1 MTARRAGCA
10 PIFLPKVHAA
20 AKLATQVRI
29 PPPAPQASHFTGRGV
44 RGTPRAQEGDPP
56 PRRLTR
62 PRRPF
67 PAAGLFF
74 TLTRRCP
81 LACAHCSTNS
91 ALSSEQYPAA
101 PFERLTDTFT
111 TADRPDLLSF
121 TGGEP
126 LLRPGLVRALAARS
140 REAGTAS
147 TMITGGYF
155 ARDTGR
161 VSSALWSALTAVD
174 HVTFSLDIFH
184 ERQVPRRAVFAV
196 VHRLL
201 EAGQA
206 VSFQVV
212 GTGSADPYLAE
223 VTGDIRRTFC
233 DAVPALVVY
242 LRAVG
247 RATQLLDRPP
257 PRCPA
262 RVADPCTMAGWPT
275 VAFDGTVVACCNQTV
290 VDGPAPPHLQLGHAA
305 EMTWAP
311 IAARVRDEPILRAA
325 GLRAAVPGRRRRAG
339 KAGRLLPKLLPP
351 ARTPRR
357 AGRSA
362 EADDHA
368 DIRDRR
374 TAGDRSAGNGRR
386 ARVRRRVRHQGICP
400 HGDARQPRTDPGMG
414 KLTLDEIVR
423 ARDTPGRSLLLFLTD
438 RCPVGCAHCS
448 VDSRRDSPSISD
460 HALLAELV
468 AAICADS
475 ERQVIGISG
484 GEPFV
489 ERRGLSLAVD
499 ALAGAGKDVVV
510 YTSGVWARGGESPA
524 WIRAVLRAASC
535 VFLSTDAFHAASI
548 GEQRFVSAARSIAAE
563 GTPLVVQVMDLQD
576 QVGAARRLLGL
587 AFGADWPAQAE
598 LSLTPSLPYGRGAE
612 VFALAPLRSVPT
624 LGRCPALSAPVV
636 R

>member
-1 MTARRAGCA
+1 M
-10 PIFLPKVHAA
+10 H
-20 AKLATQVRI
+20 
-29 PPPAPQASHFTGRGV
+29 
-44 RGTPRAQEGDPP
+44 
-56 PRRLTR
+56 LTDIIAL
-62 PRRPF
+62 RPF

-161 VSSALWSALTAVD
+161 VSSALWGALTAVD

-305 EMTWAP
+305 EMTWAQ
-311 IAARVRDEPILRAA
+311 IAARVRDEPILRA
-325 GLRAAVPGRRRRAG
+325 LRVFGP
-339 KAGRLLPKLLPP
+339 
-351 ARTPRR
+351 
-357 AGRSA
+357 
-362 EADDHA
+362 
-368 DIRDRR
+368 
-374 TAGDRSAGNGRR
+374 
-386 ARVRRRVRHQGICP
+386 QY
-400 HGDARQPRTDPGMG
+400 
-414 KLTLDEIVR
+414 
-423 ARDTPGRSLLLFLTD
+423 
-438 RCPVGCAHCS
+438 
-448 VDSRRDSPSISD
+448 
-460 HALLAELV
+460 
-468 AAICADS
+468 
-475 ERQVIGISG
+475 
-484 GEPFV
+484 
-489 ERRGLSLAVD
+489 
-499 ALAGAGKDVVV
+499 LAGADGQAKPEGYCQSCFRLPERPAVLAEVRRLTTTPTFGIVEQQVIDLQATAGAHGFAAVFGIREYAHMV
-510 YTSGVWARGGESPA
+510 TLGNPGRTPA
-524 WIRAVLRAASC
+524 WAS
-535 VFLSTDAFHAASI
+535 
-548 GEQRFVSAARSIAAE
+548 
-563 GTPLVVQVMDLQD
+563 
-576 QVGAARRLLGL
+576 
-587 AFGADWPAQAE
+587 
-598 LSLTPSLPYGRGAE
+598 
-612 VFALAPLRSVPT
+612 
-624 LGRCPALSAPVV
+624 
-636 R
+636 